1 MPDEP
6 NGSNSSWYRVVTAV
20 VATALALA
28 VGIKVVGWMMDQSDH
43 RDPRLGQLTL
53 ALRAYNDQRGRLP
66 PAFAYSPDGRP
77 LLSWRVLILPA
88 LGEGGLYNEFHLDE
102 PWDSPHNLALLPR
115 MPDIF
120 APPRWKRSKV
130 PPHYTV
136 CHVFV
141 GKGAAF
147 EGKEGLRVPED
158 FPDGSFNTFLVVE
171 AGEPVPWTKPE
182 DLSYDP
188 DGPLPDLR
196 GLFKD
201 GFRAAS
207 AGDEFSMT
215 FIKAGES
222 EKQIRKWIVRY
233 DGDGPSSD
241 W

>member
-6 NGSNSSWYRVVTAV
+6 TPSSSSWLRIGIGVLGTALG
-20 VATALALA
+20 LALA
-28 VGIKVVGWMMDQSDH
+28 IAAAGWVMDQSDR
-43 RDPRLGQLTL
+43 RDPRLGQLAQ
-53 ALRAYNDQRGRLP
+53 ALRAHNDQHGRLP
-66 PAFAYSPDGRP
+66 PAFAYGPDGLP
-77 LLSWRVLILPA
+77 LLSWRVLVLPS
-88 LGEGGLYNEFHLDE
+88 LGQNELFNEFHLDE
-102 PWDSPHNLALLPR
+102 AWDSPHNLALLPR
-115 MPDIF
+115 MPDIY

-130 PPHYTV
+130 PAYHTV

-147 EGKEGLRVPED
+147 EGTEGLRVPAD

-171 AGEPVPWTKPE
+171 AGKPVPWTKPE
-182 DLSYDP
+182 DLPYDP
-188 DGPLPDLR
+188 EGPLPDLR
-196 GLFKD
+196 GLFRD

-207 AGDEFSMT
+207 AGDEGWVT

-222 EKQIRKWIVRY
+222 EKKIREWIVRY